1 MISFV
6 DTTLR
11 CPSAGDDCALDQG
24 KEDGGGRTLTAQQV
38 LPGTFEFALCHLVDN
53 ELDLSTLR
61 SRYTNDA
68 GGAPAFDPAVL
79 LKIVLLAYSRGL
91 ISSRSIASACRNNV
105 LFMAVSGD
113 SAPHFTTIA
122 GFVAELGDEAAALFT
137 QVLLVCD
144 RQGLIGRELFAID
157 GVKLPSNAAK
167 AKSGTRADFE
177 REAAKMEAAVQRM
190 MGEQKARDLAGCDDE
205 ARAART
211 RERLT
216 RRSNADPR
224 LARRN
229 PDERRGAKGAVRLSN
244 RTDNESAKMATGK
257 GVIQGYTGVAAVDAA
272 HQIVVDAQAHG
283 TGSEQ
288 ELLLPVVDATTA
300 QRTFSR
306 NNASNPASST
316 AYWSRKRLRPESTR
330 MQPLDAGCPSRCSST
345 GSVAWTCRRIVLT
358 PPLPQPL
365 MADTQPR
372 SKIRMPA
379 RP

>member
-1 MISFV
+1 MPRFKTPDYGLKMIPV
-6 DTTLR
+6 DF
-11 CPSAGDDCALDQG
+11 
-24 KEDGGGRTLTAQQV
+24 AQQV

-91 ISSRSIASACRNNV
+91 ISSRSIAGACRNTV

-190 MGEQKARDLAGCDDE
+190 MGEQKARDLSGCDDDE

-216 RRSNADPR
+216 RRSNEDPR
-224 LARRN
+224 LARGQPGRAARGQG
-229 PDERRGAKGAVRLSN
+229 RRAL
-244 RTDNESAKMATGK
+244 E
-257 GVIQGYTGVAAVDAA
+257 
-272 HQIVVDAQAHG
+272 
-283 TGSEQ
+283 
-288 ELLLPVVDATTA
+288 
-300 QRTFSR
+300 
-306 NNASNPASST
+306 
-316 AYWSRKRLRPESTR
+316 
-330 MQPLDAGCPSRCSST
+330 
-345 GSVAWTCRRIVLT
+345 
-358 PPLPQPL
+358 
-365 MADTQPR
+365 
-372 SKIRMPA
+372 
-379 RP
+379 